1 MIDFLGRDPGVFIR
15 IIIVTSLCLLEIVIS
30 IFHENRCSNAH

>member
-15 IIIVTSLCLLEIVIS
+15 IIIVTSLCLLENCDINIP
-30 IFHENRCSNAH
+30 